1 MSCFLFIK
9 IVETL
14 SKISRLDIAKRKK
27 LTPFPSNNPVNYVN
41 IQKEDSIGILPIMR
55 SLDDAMPIQE

>member
-1 MSCFLFIK
+1 MSFCFILK

-27 LTPFPSNNPVNYVN
+27 LTPFPSNSPVNYVN
-41 IQKEDSIGILPIMR
+41 MQKEDNIGILPIMR
-55 SLDDAMPIQE
+55 SLDDGIPLQE